1 MTVCYIMKLLI
12 MDATELTRR
21 NIMDNKELKVL
32 IFSINGEHYAT
43 DIMEVERILGYE
55 EPTTLPD
62 SPMFVEG
69 VINYEGTILPVIS
82 LTKKFNL
89 VTNNKKDELKIIVAK
104 QSTSRVGIIV
114 DVVSEVRDVSVNN
127 IESPPE
133 IVSGISQRYIKG
145 LIKIDGKIIIFL
157 NLGTILTEEEKKLI

>member
-1 MTVCYIMKLLI
+1 
-12 MDATELTRR
+12 
-21 NIMDNKELKVL
+21 MDNKEVKVL
-32 IFSINGEHYAT
+32 IFSINGEYYAT

-69 VINYEGTILPVIS
+69 VINYEGSILPVIS

-89 VTNNKKDELKIIVAK
+89 SKSDKKDEAKIIVSK
-104 QSTSRVGIIV
+104 QDENKIGIIV
-114 DVVSEVRDVSVNN
+114 DIVSEVRDVSGKN
-127 IESPPE
+127 IETPPE
-133 IVSGISQRYIKG
+133 IVVGISQRYIKG

-157 NLGTILTEEEKKLI
+157 NIGAILTEEEKKLI